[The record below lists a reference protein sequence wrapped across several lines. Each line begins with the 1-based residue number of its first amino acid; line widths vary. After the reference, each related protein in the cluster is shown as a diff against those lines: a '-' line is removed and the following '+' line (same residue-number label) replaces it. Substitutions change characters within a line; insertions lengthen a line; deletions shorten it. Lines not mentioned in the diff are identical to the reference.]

1 MRTRPKM
8 SRNWRKQIL
17 PNPPKD
23 KKVFVKLFVWLIT
36 VDMHTLNN
44 FVKMIKL
51 GDSTETCKGTGYF
64 SNNSKFYFQIF
75 QLLVQN
81 QDSVGFAISQFG
93 LIHFQKPPPELY
105 QQRRRSIPGRINTPN
120 PINHPHQQ
128 PRRIITKV

>member
-36 VDMHTLNN
+36 VDMHTLNH

-51 GDSTETCKGTGYF
+51 GDSTETCNPACKGTGYF
-64 SNNSKFYFQIF
+64 SNN
-75 QLLVQN
+75 
-81 QDSVGFAISQFG
+81 
-93 LIHFQKPPPELY
+93 
-105 QQRRRSIPGRINTPN
+105 
-120 PINHPHQQ
+120 
-128 PRRIITKV
+128 